1 MFFITTSYLSNR
13 LVQVAR
19 AIKRRN
25 SLPDCCSYTLDQAAA
40 LESEIRSWLQEL
52 PPALQIP
59 LDDELTRTPV
69 TTPCIANETKTK
81 GLQAFELAIIGN
93 LLIMNVYIPFL
104 DRAGRDNCNSVPQN
118 QPATSSCTLAAQ
130 TIIHLSK
137 ELQSFLTSTASGPV
151 VLTLPM
157 MFDFYPL
164 DKLVFNAV
172 VACAHAAFAR
182 KNLSFSFNAATMAKD
197 VAVGLDVLSFLST
210 SVTRS
215 SSLCSEMKKVMD
227 MLQNRLSHRKSATKR
242 KHDHIDLPPFR
253 GLSDLDHD

>member
-1 MFFITTSYLSNR
+1 VFSITTPYSSNR
-13 LVQVAR
+13 LAQLAQ

-59 LDDELTRTPV
+59 LDDDLTQ
-69 TTPCIANETKTK
+69 TTPHMANETKTK
-81 GLQAFELAIIGN
+81 GLHGFELAIIGN
-93 LLIMNVYIPFL
+93 FLIMNVYMPFL
-104 DRAGRDNCNSVPQN
+104 DRAGRDSCNSVPQN
-118 QPATSSCTLAAQ
+118 FPATSSCTLAAQ
-130 TIIHLSK
+130 AIIHLSK
-137 ELQSFLTSTASGPV
+137 ELQSFLTSAGTV
-151 VLTLPM
+151 VPTLPM

-164 DKLVFNAV
+164 DKLVFTAV

-182 KNLSFSFNAATMAKD
+182 KNLSFSFNAATMAQD

-210 SVTRS
+210 SVTGPRFP
-215 SSLCSEMKKVMD
+215 CSEMKKVMD
-227 MLQNRLSHRKSATKR
+227 MLQDRLSHRKSVTKR

-253 GLSDLDHD
+253 GSSELDLD

>member
-1 MFFITTSYLSNR
+1 
-13 LVQVAR
+13 VAQ

-40 LESEIRSWLQEL
+40 LENEIRSWLQEL

-59 LDDELTRTPV
+59 LDDELMQ
-69 TTPCIANETKTK
+69 TTPCMANETKTK

-93 LLIMNVYIPFL
+93 FLIMNVYIPFL

-118 QPATSSCTLAAQ
+118 LPATSSCTLAAQ
-130 TIIHLSK
+130 AIIHLSK
-137 ELQSFLTSTASGPV
+137 ELQSFITSTTSAGLV
-151 VLTLPM
+151 VPTLPM

-182 KNLSFSFNAATMAKD
+182 KNLSFSFNAATMAED

-210 SVTRS
+210 SVTGPRFP
-215 SSLCSEMKKVMD
+215 CSEMKKIMD
-227 MLQNRLSHRKSATKR
+227 MLQNLLSHRKSVTKR
-242 KHDHIDLPPFR
+242 KHDHIDPPLFR
-253 GLSDLDHD
+253 GSSELDLD